1 MDLNSIYNE
10 ALKDLK
16 NIKSKGALPLIKA
29 KYIGR
34 KGKITELFKKIPT
47 LAKEERKD
55 FGKGINEIQ
64 EKLKILFEEY
74 EEKLRLDTFSTK
86 SVDITRD
93 AFPLTT
99 GRTHILNQTYEDI
112 YNVFKVMGFTVV
124 EGPEIEDEFHNFEAL
139 NFPKS
144 HPARDT
150 QDSFFFK
157 DGSLLRTHTSPVQVR
172 VMESWEP
179 PFAVISPGKC
189 YRRDTIDAS
198 HSFMFNQIEGFLVD
212 ENIGV
217 AHLKSVIDIFV
228 KEIFGKDVRF
238 RFRPHFFPFTEPSL
252 EVDIGCIFCGGKGCN
267 VCKNTGWIE
276 IMGAG
281 LIDPAVFE
289 HSGIDPEKYSGFAF
303 GMGVERIAML
313 RQNINDMRLIY
324 GNDLEFLKQFKG

>member
-1 MDLNSIYNE
+1 MDLNSIYND
-10 ALKDLK
+10 ALDDLK
-16 NIKSKGALPLIKA
+16 NIKNKGDLPLIKS

-34 KGKITELFKKIPT
+34 KGKVTELFKELTSLP
-47 LAKEERKD
+47 KEERKD
-55 FGKGINEIQ
+55 FGQKINEVQ
-64 EKLKILFEEY
+64 NKLKELFEEH
-74 EEKLRLDTFSTK
+74 EEKFRLNAFNIK
-86 SVDITRD
+86 LNDITRD
-93 AFPLTT
+93 AYPIES

-112 YNVFKVMGFTVV
+112 YNVFKSMGFTVV

-150 QDSFFFK
+150 QDSFFFDDK
-157 DGSLLRTHTSPVQVR
+157 SLLRTHTSPVQIR
-172 VMESWEP
+172 IMESWEP

-212 ENIGV
+212 EDIGV
-217 AHLKSVIDIFV
+217 GHLKAILDIFV
-228 KEIFGKDVRF
+228 QKIFGEDVKF
-238 RFRPHFFPFTEPSL
+238 RLRPHFFPFTEPSM
-252 EVDIGCIFCGGKGCN
+252 EIDIGCIFCGGKGCN

-281 LIDPAVFE
+281 IIDPNVFTL
-289 HSGIDPEKYSGFAF
+289 SGIDPEKHSGFAF

-324 GNDLEFLKQFKG
+324 GNDLEFLKQFRG

>member
-47 LAKEERKD
+47 LPKEERKD

-157 DGSLLRTHTSPVQVR
+157 DGSLLRTHTSPVQIR